1 MFPRLI
7 DAGRHE
13 DIYVIWNKAGEI
25 VGATVVALV
34 PEGDKEGPMHESLA
48 WPATLGSS
56 FFRLPSRPSLTFKG
70 LDAG

>member
-7 DAGRHE
+7 DAGTRE
-13 DIYVIWNKAGEI
+13 DIYVIWSKAGEI

-34 PEGDKEGPMHESLA
+34 PEGEKEGPMHESLA
-48 WPATLGSS
+48 WPATLGTFSH
-56 FFRLPSRPSLTFKG
+56 LVPRPSLTIKD